1 MGQESSVF
9 FNIIHRKYKWT
20 GMGRKGWRT
29 VGLSDLLAV
38 RRGITALIG
47 SGGKTTAMYLLA
59 EELSHRGTVICT
71 TSTHILPPAHMPVL
85 TAADEVAELL
95 SKQGVVCMGSP
106 GPEGKLIAPPVSAAD
121 MADLAD
127 YVLVEADGSRQLP
140 CKAHLPHEPVVPPD
154 TDQRILLVG
163 ASGFGQPVCRG
174 AHRPDV
180 FCRLSGLEP
189 DDLITPQALAAIICQ
204 ENLADKVLINQA
216 EAPQALALA
225 RELAALLPVPAF
237 AGSLRKRSFLCLL

>member
-1 MGQESSVF
+1 M
-9 FNIIHRKYKWT
+9 
-20 GMGRKGWRT
+20 
-29 VGLSDLLAV
+29 GLSDLLAV

-85 TAADEVAELL
+85 TAADEAAERL
-95 SKQGVVCMGSP
+95 SRQGVVCMGSP

-154 TDQRILLVG
+154 TDQRILL
-163 ASGFGQPVCRG
+163 
-174 AHRPDV
+174 
-180 FCRLSGLEP
+180 EP

>member
-1 MGQESSVF
+1 MGAVELSV
-9 FNIIHRKYKWT
+9 
-20 GMGRKGWRT
+20 
-29 VGLSDLLAV
+29 LLDI
-38 RRGITALIG
+38 RRGVTALIG

-59 EELSHRGTVICT
+59 EELSRRGTVICT
-71 TSTHILPPAHMPVL
+71 TSTHILPPAHIPVL
-85 TAADEVAELL
+85 TEAGEAAALLAER
-95 SKQGVVCMGSP
+95 KVVCLGRA
-106 GPEGKLIAPPVSAAD
+106 GPEGKLTAPASPFRELAA
-121 MADLAD
+121 LAD